1 MTAQNNLI
9 GYALSFASFLL
20 DSKIGKEIKQI
31 ILFGSVARGDFT
43 EESDIDLFIDAPDE
57 IETEIEKILVLY
69 ESSQISKTWRLKSI
83 KNEFSLKVGK
93 LEEWSLRREVISS
106 GITLYGK
113 FSQSSEKGKYYIL
126 INLAVK
132 KRKFS
137 NQIRIWRYLYGY
149 RQKVGKKIYLKKGLL
164 EKCGGK
170 KIGKGWMLIPM
181 GQRMTILKYLNKEKI
196 PYQLYELWSDNLG

>member
-1 MTAQNNLI
+1 MIPQNTLI
-9 GYALSFASFLL
+9 GYALSFASFLV
-20 DSKIGKEIKQI
+20 DSKIGKEINQI

-57 IETEIEKILVLY
+57 TETKIEKILVLY
-69 ESSQISKTWRLKSI
+69 ESSQISRIWRLKGI

-106 GITLYGK
+106 GVVLYGK
-113 FSQSSEKGKYYIL
+113 FNQSSEKGKYYLL

-132 KRKFS
+132 KRKFG
-137 NQIRIWRYLYGY
+137 NQIRIWRSLYGY

-181 GQRMTILKYLNKEKI
+181 GQRMTILKYLNSEKVKYTI
-196 PYQLYELWSDNLG
+196 YELWSDNLG